1 MVFGVEGYL
10 CHLFAVCFGVEG
22 SFSEEN
28 GVFFRGNTQFV
39 VEGMVPDL
47 LHIVPVGDD
56 AVFDGVLERQNTSLG
71 LGFISDV
78 RVLLSHTDHDAL
90 VTGATHDGG
99 EDGAGSIVSGE
110 TGLTHTGS
118 IVHNQSCYFVGHFQ

>member
-56 AVFDGVLERQNTSLG
+56 AVFDGVLERQNTTLG
-71 LGFISDV
+71 LSFISDV
-78 RVLLSHTDHDAL
+78 RVLLSHTD
-90 VTGATHDGG
+90 
-99 EDGAGSIVSGE
+99 
-110 TGLTHTGS
+110 
-118 IVHNQSCYFVGHFQ
+118 NQVFTASASKPTPPMKLFTDEL